1 LWINQDARFTL
12 GNLDQGFEIDYTLHQ
27 AGHGVYVFLID
38 GSITIEGHHLEKR
51 DAIGVWEA
59 DQFKIKATT
68 DAQLLLIEVP
78 MQ

>member
-1 LWINQDARFTL
+1 
-12 GNLDQGFEIDYTLHQ
+12 LDQGFEIYYTLNQ

-38 GSITIEGHHLEKR
+38 GSITIDGHQLAKR

>member
-1 LWINQDARFTL
+1 
-12 GNLDQGFEIDYTLHQ
+12 
-27 AGHGVYVFLID
+27 FLID
-38 GSITIEGHHLEKR
+38 GSITIDGHQLGKR

-59 DQFKIKATT
+59 DEFKIKATT